1 MTETLN
7 APPSLNLPPVVPS
20 VHENTSA
27 PAAEG
32 TQARGIGAVAIVL
45 LAVVNAWLAI
55 AAYHWLI
62 LPTRLPPPIGVVDL
76 ASVYRDKEAAFTR
89 IVSADDVS
97 ARERERAIDMA
108 AAFARDLPLALEA
121 LSQECG
127 CIVLASNAVAG
138 RFQTVDLTAALR
150 LKVGL

>member
-1 MTETLN
+1 MTETLDT
-7 APPSLNLPPVVPS
+7 PPVVPPLQ
-20 VHENTSA
+20 ERAPA

-32 TQARGIGAVAIVL
+32 TPSRGMGAVAIVL
-45 LAVVNAWLAI
+45 LAVANAWLAI

-62 LPTRLPPPIGVVDL
+62 LPTRLPAPIGVVDL

-97 ARERERAIDMA
+97 ARERQMAIDLA
-108 AAFARDLPLALEA
+108 AAFARDLPRALEEI
-121 LSQECG
+121 SQECG
-127 CIVLASNAVAG
+127 CVVLASNAVAG

-150 LKVGL
+150 RKVGL